1 MIEQYKAIAWFKYIR
16 ANIKGCGSGC
26 RTSEWAIENEGNE
39 VSASSFTKVNIAMIE
54 TRKWAM
60 RQVIQLKF

>member
-1 MIEQYKAIAWFKYIR
+1 MIERYKATAWFKYIS
-16 ANIKGCGSGC
+16 NISSRKGRGC
-26 RTSEWAIENEGNE
+26 LTGEWAMQNEGNE
-39 VSASSFTKVNIAMIE
+39 VSASSFTKVNIAVIE